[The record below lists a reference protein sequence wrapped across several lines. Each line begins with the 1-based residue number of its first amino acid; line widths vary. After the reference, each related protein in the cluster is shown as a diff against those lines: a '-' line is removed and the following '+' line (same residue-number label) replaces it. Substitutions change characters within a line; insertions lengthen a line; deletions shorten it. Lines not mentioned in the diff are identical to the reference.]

1 MFNAFVSV
9 VMREIHRFMRL
20 WTQTL
25 LPSVVTTVLYFL
37 IFGRLIGGK
46 IGSFHGVDYAAY
58 IAPGL
63 IMMVVINNAY
73 NNVVS
78 SFYGA
83 RFSNYV
89 EELLISPMSNRL
101 ILLGYVLGG
110 VLRSLIVGILVML
123 VAMCFTNIRLQYPF
137 VMLSIWLLT
146 AIVFSL
152 AGFINACYARSF
164 DDVAFVPTFVL
175 TPLIY
180 LGGVFYSLEMLSPF
194 WAALSKI
201 NPILYMVNGF
211 RYGLLGISDVSVS
224 VAIVFLLVCM
234 VALLY
239 WALFLMNK
247 AGKLRK

>member
-9 VMREIHRFMRL
+9 VAREIHRFLRL

-25 LPSVVTTVLYFL
+25 LPSVVTTILYFL
-37 IFGRLIGGK
+37 IFGRLIGQR
-46 IGSFHGVDYAAY
+46 IGSFDGVDYAAY

-63 IMMVVINNAY
+63 IMMAVINNAY

-89 EELLISPMSNRL
+89 EELLISPMSNGV

-110 VLRSLIVGILVML
+110 VLRSLTVGMLVTL
-123 VAMCFTNIRLQYPF
+123 VAMFFTDIRLQHPV
-137 VMLSIWLLT
+137 VMLSVLLLT

-164 DDVAFVPTFVL
+164 DDVALVPTFVL

-180 LGGVFYSLEMLSPF
+180 LGGVFYSVAMLPPF

-211 RYGLLGISDVSVS
+211 RYGLLGISDVSVL
-224 VAIVFLLVCM
+224 VAIIFLLACM
-234 VALLY
+234 GALIY
-239 WALFLMNK
+239 WALHLMDA